1 MKETTVKPEQ
11 NFIIDMEKS
20 KVMTGV
26 ITNVEAFKDRFIR
39 HNTQKD
45 LVYMNTLQTAK
56 KDDSDMIARLQG
68 EMNVTFPS
76 FTGGELQVFFPETRR
91 ERKDLMDSSD
101 KPMLNLMMQ
110 SIEDELMI
118 EKKKNEIEEEI
129 EYLKKQMTDKNR
141 VDVERQIQEK
151 KDELQKIIDAIVPP
165 SVITVKPTLLPAT
178 INTQA
183 TPTTPT
189 KTPIKTTNQVK
200 LDPVI
205 TEPVKLPSDNPI
217 TTPESTLPKPSI
229 SGEVIIR

>member
-45 LVYMNTLQTAK
+45 LVYMNMLQTAK

-91 ERKDLMDSSD
+91 ERKDLMDSSN
-101 KPMLNLMMQ
+101 KPTLNLMMQ

-141 VDVERQIQEK
+141 VEVERQIQEK
-151 KDELQKIIDAIVPP
+151 KAELQKIIDAIVLP

-178 INTQA
+178 INTQ
-183 TPTTPT
+183 TTPT

-217 TTPESTLPKPSI
+217 TTPESTLPKPSV